1 MPAKIVDLSARSTI
15 IEAEPFGLHFWECT
29 PKEFLDY
36 LKDPRGVLASM
47 GIKLPKNCRIETT
60 IENHEWL
67 SANTRK
73 LAADNGPVIVC
84 NVGGG
89 NVAVTRN
96 IYRVVSYA
104 HTHDMIG
111 KFKKTLLHSRNEQER
126 KSKSV
131 GTRIGQAQFG
141 TIGYTRD
148 RRITSRCLTSPCL
161 MSQCTTGIQS
171 ATWE

>member
-1 MPAKIVDLSARSTI
+1 MHPKRISDLFERSPRIPGIDGYQAAK
-15 IEAEPFGLHFWECT
+15 
-29 PKEFLDY
+29 
-36 LKDPRGVLASM
+36 
-47 GIKLPKNCRIETT
+47 KLCIETT
-60 IENHEWL
+60 IENHDWL

-104 HTHDMIG
+104 HTHDAIG

-126 KSKSV
+126 KSK
-131 GTRIGQAQFG
+131 
-141 TIGYTRD
+141 
-148 RRITSRCLTSPCL
+148 
-161 MSQCTTGIQS
+161 
-171 ATWE
+171 

>member
-1 MPAKIVDLSARSTI
+1 MRPATGYLQLAVPGMPVTARRRLYRRQVRREFAEACRRRGGCDASQDCDLSARSSI

-29 PKEFLDY
+29 PKEFLTY
-36 LKDPRGVLASM
+36 LKDPRGFLASM

-60 IENHEWL
+60 IENHDWL

-104 HTHDMIG
+104 HTHDAIG

-126 KSKSV
+126 KSK
-131 GTRIGQAQFG
+131 
-141 TIGYTRD
+141 
-148 RRITSRCLTSPCL
+148 
-161 MSQCTTGIQS
+161 
-171 ATWE
+171 

>member
-1 MPAKIVDLSARSTI
+1 MEGTMPAKIVDLSARSSI

-29 PKEFLDY
+29 PKEFLTY
-36 LKDPRGVLASM
+36 LKDPRGFLASM

-60 IENHEWL
+60 IENHDWL

-104 HTHDMIG
+104 HTHDAIG

-126 KSKSV
+126 KS
-131 GTRIGQAQFG
+131 R
-141 TIGYTRD
+141 
-148 RRITSRCLTSPCL
+148 
-161 MSQCTTGIQS
+161 
-171 ATWE
+171 